1 MRQPVVM
8 RGQHM
13 NCRQLLRNS
22 FAALILFGAA
32 SAADIGRADP
42 LLRIGIGL
50 QTCEKLNSQLK
61 TGAGLD
67 HLPNALMF
75 YWVQGYL
82 SGANIH
88 LLNEFNDYIDVSMV
102 DEPNMTTLITDFC
115 KANPDKKP
123 VNLLDEFIKHRKK
136 IEIKESEAFDPWDH

>member
-1 MRQPVVM
+1 MGDSM
-8 RGQHM
+8 S
-13 NCRQLLRNS
+13 CRQLRNAGL
-22 FAALILFGAA
+22 AALILFGSA
-32 SAADIGRADP
+32 SIADMSRADP

-61 TGAGLD
+61 AGAGLD

-88 LLNEFNDYIDVSMV
+88 LLNEYNDYIDVSMV
-102 DEPNMTTLITDFC
+102 DEPNMTKLITDFC
-115 KANPDKKP
+115 AANPDKKP
-123 VNLLDEFIKHRKK
+123 VNLLDEFIKKRKK